1 MKNSIPPLLVNKY
14 SRTLLIGGVIAIGIH
29 IASIKQDVNQ
39 VIKTP
44 TIKTPENKT
53 LEYHLQEVQKHFPN
67 NLYGDEFLEKLSTL
81 DSTILVY
88 EDIIQELD
96 DPIRTEWMNLIE
108 KQNREIEWLA
118 SEKNT
123 ELQMRKK
130 YIKLR
135 EYLAQLL
142 FFIEKNTKKEIQQCR
157 NPNITV

>member
-96 DPIRTEWMNLIE
+96 DPIRTE
-108 KQNREIEWLA
+108 
-118 SEKNT
+118 
-123 ELQMRKK
+123 
-130 YIKLR
+130 
-135 EYLAQLL
+135 
-142 FFIEKNTKKEIQQCR
+142 
-157 NPNITV
+157 

>member
-1 MKNSIPPLLVNKY
+1 
-14 SRTLLIGGVIAIGIH
+14 
-29 IASIKQDVNQ
+29 
-39 VIKTP
+39 
-44 TIKTPENKT
+44 
-53 LEYHLQEVQKHFPN
+53 
-67 NLYGDEFLEKLSTL
+67 
-81 DSTILVY
+81 
-88 EDIIQELD
+88 
-96 DPIRTEWMNLIE
+96 MNLIE
-108 KQNREIEWLA
+108 KQNREIERLA